1 MSQYNN
7 PHSPQTG
14 VPLESTEVRHYCG
27 SADVDAGAGEGVGD
41 DADDSRSASAVMYS
55 NQGELCLHAT
65 EGNDCS
71 VHGVEIQ
78 DL

>member
-1 MSQYNN
+1 M
-7 PHSPQTG
+7 
-14 VPLESTEVRHYCG
+14 RHYCG
-27 SADVDAGAGEGVGD
+27 SVDVDAGAGEGVGD
-41 DADDSRSASAVMYS
+41 DADDSHSASAVMYS
-55 NQGELCLHAT
+55 NQLELCLHAT